1 MKKTFLV
8 DVSVVSVFDSL
19 GANKAYLGDVLAGQ
33 VIEDETF
40 RFRPYEQI
48 VTSIIVSKRFV
59 DNRMEVTTHNGNCYS
74 LSDTPKLF
82 SITTDELATMRL
94 GKYIPETIL
103 ELRKQPQ

>member
-1 MKKTFLV
+1 MEKTFLV
-8 DVSVVSVFDSL
+8 DVSIVSVFDSL

-59 DNRMEVTTHNGNCYS
+59 DNTMEVITHNGNCYS
-74 LSDTPKLF
+74 IDGNLKLF
-82 SITTDELATMRL
+82 EITLDELIVMRN
-94 GKYIPETIL
+94 GSYSPEAIISM
-103 ELRKQPQ
+103 R

>member
-1 MKKTFLV
+1 MEKTFLV
-8 DVSVVSVFDSL
+8 DVSIVSVFDSL

-59 DNRMEVTTHNGNCYS
+59 DNKMEVITHNGNCYS
-74 LSDTPKLF
+74 LSDKPKLF
-82 SITTDELATMRL
+82 SVTTDELATMRL
-94 GKYIPETIL
+94 GQYTPETIL
-103 ELRKQPQ
+103 KMR